1 MRTRRD
7 LLALAAITLLGALLR
22 FVTLGDQSY
31 WGDEGATVGLIR
43 MGFSDM
49 LGAIPDSES
58 TPPLYYVLAWLWTR
72 ALGSSDEYALRSL
85 SALAGTA
92 TIPVLYAATCE
103 LVTRRI
109 ALVAA
114 ALAACS
120 PLLVWY
126 SQESRAYALL
136 GLATASTLWFFAR
149 ALAGRRHALAW
160 WAGAAA
166 VALATHYFAAFV
178 VVPQAVWLVARAGTT
193 AARRAAL
200 AACIPLALTGA
211 ALLPLALAQRS
222 TGNTAYIADIAFTQR
237 AKEVPKKFLV
247 GEQASPGDYG
257 TLIERLKWPAI
268 ALVLAALALL
278 LARGDEREKRGA
290 RIAATLTAAGF
301 ALPLVLK
308 FAGLDYLAA
317 YNLQLLWLPAAIV
330 VAAGFGAR
338 RARPLGIAGAAA
350 LCAIGIAVVVK
361 VATDDHLQRYDYRFA
376 AQLLRQEA
384 VGPRAIVANPG
395 NSLTPIAAYVPG
407 IDYLPPGARVREI
420 VFLGMRSQD
429 ESTRARAFDPGY
441 APRVPGFHQ
450 TDRGDLDD
458 FTVITLQA
466 PRSTPVDLSRLQAA
480 RLGQDDAALILQ
492 RSKP

>member
-1 MRTRRD
+1 MRSRH
-7 LLALAAITLLGALLR
+7 LQALAGITLLGALLR
-22 FVTLGDQSY
+22 FLTLGDQSY

-43 MGFSDM
+43 ASFGDM

-58 TPPLYYVLAWLWTR
+58 TPPLYYVLAWGWTR
-72 ALGSSDEYALRSL
+72 VLGSSDEFALRSL

-92 TIPVLYAATCE
+92 TIPVLYAATCT
-103 LVTRRI
+103 LVTRRA
-109 ALVAA
+109 ALVTA

-136 GLATASTLWFFAR
+136 GLFTALTLLFFAR
-149 ALAGRRHALAW
+149 ALDGRARALPW
-160 WAGAAA
+160 WAVTATL
-166 VALATHYFAAFV
+166 ALVTHYFAAFV
-178 VVPQAVWLVARAGTT
+178 IVPQAVWLVARTER
-193 AARRAAL
+193 RRAAL
-200 AACIPLALTGA
+200 AACVPIAIAGV
-211 ALLPLALAQRS
+211 ALLPLALDQRS

-257 TLIERLKWPAI
+257 ALIEALKWPAI
-268 ALVLAALALL
+268 ALVVAALALL
-278 LARGDEREKRGA
+278 IARADTHERDGA
-290 RIAATLTAAGF
+290 RTAAILTAAGF
-301 ALPLVLK
+301 AMPLALK
-308 FAGLDYLAA
+308 VAGLDYLAA

-338 RARPLGIAGAAA
+338 RARALGIAGTAA
-350 LCAIGIAVVVK
+350 LCAIGVAVVLE

-376 AQLLRQEA
+376 GELLRSETLR
-384 VGPRAIVANPG
+384 PRAIVANPG

-441 APRVPGFHQ
+441 APRVPGFRQ
-450 TDRGDLDD
+450 TERGDLDH

-466 PRSTPVDLSRLQAA
+466 RRPTPVDLEQLQAA
-480 RLGQDDAALILQ
+480 RLGQDEAALILQ
-492 RSKP
+492 R